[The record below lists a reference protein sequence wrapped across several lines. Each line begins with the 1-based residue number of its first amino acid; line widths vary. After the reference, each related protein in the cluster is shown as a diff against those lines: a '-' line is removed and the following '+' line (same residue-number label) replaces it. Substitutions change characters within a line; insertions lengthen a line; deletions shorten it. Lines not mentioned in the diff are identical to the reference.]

1 MDIPYVALLL
11 AACRITVTIRGR
23 VSLLDLVKRG
33 FFNKRDTI
41 LFWHTGG
48 TPELFAWS
56 DTIKI

>member
-1 MDIPYVALLL
+1 M
-11 AACRITVTIRGR
+11 GG
-23 VSLLDLVKRG
+23 LLDLVKKG

-56 DTIKI
+56 DTIKL